1 MENSLKCFHQLT
13 TFQQRRRIHRHFVKK
28 STCKQS
34 GLFDNQNYVEKSKQK
49 HCGYLDERNYIK
61 KSTWK
66 RHGFFDHRNYI
77 EKSTW
82 KQRGFFNHQNYI
94 QKSAWKQRG
103 FFHHQN
109 YIQKSRWKQRGFFD
123 QRNYIEKVRGN
134 CVETRRNLVF
144 PMPTQHPRRIDVDL
158 TWSAGW
164 DVLASSVLVV
174 SISGSSLF
182 QLLFSLHLFAQT
194 IALFSP

>member
-1 MENSLKCFHQLT
+1 MFLLAYNLPTATSNSSKFCQ
-13 TFQQRRRIHRHFVKK
+13 K
-28 STCKQS
+28 STCKHS
-34 GLFDNQNYVEKSKQK
+34 GL
-49 HCGYLDERNYIK
+49 LA
-61 KSTWK
+61 
-66 RHGFFDHRNYI
+66 HRNCI

-82 KQRGFFNHQNYI
+82 KQRGFFDHRNYVE
-94 QKSAWKQRG
+94 KST
-103 FFHHQN
+103 
-109 YIQKSRWKQRGFFD
+109 WKQRGFFD

-158 TWSAGW
+158 TWNAGW

-182 QLLFSLHLFAQT
+182 
-194 IALFSP
+194 

>member
-1 MENSLKCFHQLT
+1 MFLLAYNLPTATSNSSKFCQ
-13 TFQQRRRIHRHFVKK
+13 K
-28 STCKQS
+28 STCKHS
-34 GLFDNQNYVEKSKQK
+34 RL
-49 HCGYLDERNYIK
+49 LA
-61 KSTWK
+61 
-66 RHGFFDHRNYI
+66 HRNCI
-77 EKSTW
+77 EKST
-82 KQRGFFNHQNYI
+82 
-94 QKSAWKQRG
+94 
-103 FFHHQN
+103 
-109 YIQKSRWKQRGFFD
+109 WKQRGFFD

-182 QLLFSLHLFAQT
+182 
-194 IALFSP
+194 